1 VSLPGGAVGATGF
14 TLDVVPPTSTVTNPP
29 ISFARSFPVSIVS
42 DDDMSGVNKLTVQYR
57 IGDAGDWT
65 DWVTRS
71 TGYDYTH
78 TDQERMRPIFGG
90 DEPVTV
96 RPGMEIQFRVRATD
110 RAGNIEAEHLV
121 ADSVTVIGDITQ
133 ITNAA
138 NRDSGAPAISADGS
152 KIAFVSNAD
161 FTGENA
167 DGNKEVFLFDV
178 ASGAFTQVTRTTG
191 SVNASP
197 SISGDGSLVALHS
210 DRDLAGNNA
219 DGNLE
224 VFLFDV
230 ASGLFTQVTKTSGG
244 SNTSPKI
251 SADGTRVAFE
261 SDRDLAGGN
270 PGNNPALFLFDISG
284 GSFSQ
289 IATTTGATGFAH
301 SINSDGTRVAFQS
314 SANLINKNPD
324 GNVEIF
330 LFDSATGQFTQATN
344 TTGGVNETPSINASG
359 TVIALISDRDLT
371 GENSDGNREV
381 FVFSTASGTSTQV
394 TNSIGGRS
402 VTPSI
407 SADGTRI
414 AFVSNNDLATSEV
427 TQLGQ
432 NVDGNDEIFLLDTV
446 RGIVSQ
452 VTETTGG
459 ANYAP
464 SISADGKRIAFSS
477 SGDTARSNSNVN
489 GEVFLAAASGA
500 TPPVKVP
507 IVNLWMLIAL
517 ALALAASFVVRLRD
531 AGMKPLGQVS
541 DL

>member
-1 VSLPGGAVGATGF
+1 
-14 TLDVVPPTSTVTNPP
+14 
-29 ISFARSFPVSIVS
+29 
-42 DDDMSGVNKLTVQYR
+42 
-57 IGDAGDWT
+57 
-65 DWVTRS
+65 
-71 TGYDYTH
+71 
-78 TDQERMRPIFGG
+78 
-90 DEPVTV
+90 
-96 RPGMEIQFRVRATD
+96 QFRVRATD
-110 RAGNIEAEHLV
+110 RAGNVEAEHLV
-121 ADSVTVIGDITQ
+121 PDSVTVIGDITQ
-133 ITNAA
+133 ITDAA

-152 KIAFVSNAD
+152 RIAFVSNAD

-167 DGNKEVFLFDV
+167 DGNKEIFLFNV
-178 ASGAFTQVTRTTG
+178 ASGVFTQVTRTTG

-197 SISGDGSLVALHS
+197 SISADGSLVALNS
-210 DRDLAGNNA
+210 DRDLAGNNS

-230 ASGLFTQVTKTSGG
+230 ASRLFTQVTKTSGG

-251 SADGTRVAFE
+251 SADGTHVVFE

-270 PGNNPALFLFDISG
+270 PGNNSALFLFDTSD

-289 IATTTGATGFAH
+289 IATTTGATGFAQ

-314 SANLINKNPD
+314 SANLIGKNPD
-324 GNVEIF
+324 GNIEIF
-330 LFDSATGQFTQATN
+330 LFDSATGQVVQATN

-414 AFVSNNDLATSEV
+414 AFVSDNDLAASEV

-464 SISADGKRIAFSS
+464 SISADGTSIAFSS
-477 SGDTARSNSNVN
+477 SGDPTRSNSEVN
-489 GEVFLAAASGA
+489 GEVFLAGAARA

-507 IVNLWMLIAL
+507 MVNLWMLVAL
-517 ALALAASFVVRLRD
+517 ALILAASFVGRLRN
-531 AGMKPLGQVS
+531 AGLKHLGQVR